1 MKTKKLLALVLTICL
16 AFSCIAVVPFTASAD
31 ETPTAT
37 ATTNAVWIGKSK
49 LTAKTP
55 SMVVIPLTYDQLEGA
70 GDGTLATLTFD
81 YKSSDG
87 TRPVVGMCRATTP
100 ISNGEFLKSYSNGS
114 WTPSLQ
120 LKYSWANNGT
130 SSMTNPKSGKT
141 ALPGVTE
148 SNGHVSLTVSF
159 ADIPG
164 VANCFYGQSKNG
176 NKITRVDATGN
187 DSDAIWAAITIGN
200 GAFEDTTFNEYHQNA
215 EYLISNPSLKIN
227 GKTTEMVP
235 DFSSYNDT
243 AVYSIVGNNSNGTN
257 TNARNHPLCAPKGKW
272 SKFTTD
278 PETVKFVTVDDDF
291 VTSNRTYI
299 KHDETVNTREYYTCG
314 DFGDNVKFEK
324 LGTSDLYAKIDN
336 DVNKKSVVIG
346 SDGTDKV
353 TNIYVPLYTH
363 SVYSGLDDSNK
374 IVRED
379 GGYVRLKVEF
389 NAKRLSGSGQPVIG
403 SMYSNKWD
411 AYGNACGSDGYAYSG
426 TDTKSKGKTWVNSTY
441 NESTGK
447 FTAYVA
453 SESGT
458 YDQTTEYNG
467 ANAYITIGNC
477 EHMYGGGF
485 DAKNFGASFIIS
497 DIKVS
502 VCGLNESETVLAE
515 NIAPEMVAGNYCFG
529 PSTSAPDDLSAWHIY
544 TKNTSNTTNG
554 TYKTGFCYTP
564 LNKWYADGAYQQV
577 KTINRNACNAAAHTL
592 VHHTATANTRE
603 YWSCATCAKNYV
615 DKYASAECDTIYAT
629 PKMIAVKASGSRP
642 GNAFITIDN
651 PGASGEHFYK
661 FTCDMRIFGDDVPTI
676 SAVQGSYWGGNNA
689 QAVTSWTNNS
699 DQADDEGL
707 YASYDP
713 NTRKYEAIF
722 KVDHPNHEYP
732 SKYYNAVSGAYAA
745 LLLGNSRLVGA
756 GGRTDTKYYSS
767 FIFGNPQIVEVDK
780 ENNFAEIGEN
790 ICPAISDKTLNF
802 GTSYSGQTQ
811 QVYNNEN
818 TMHQTNNILAAPV
831 GKWNVDGDRSWVVSM
846 DIPDETFFTQ
856 DQGFAPKML
865 RTSGSGAKY
874 NAISTEAFLKPGE
887 TYQFDIDYR
896 EFGSPARIFLQVA
909 TTSANSYSTLVGTPT
924 ADNVDGAHKSI
935 IFTMPSDAR
944 SDGGG
949 NFRVYLGQSAP
960 NGTNKNTTT
969 VNFANAQLRWYDTEE
984 EEVAG
989 ANIFLNGAFD
999 FGEVGNITQQ
1009 NKGVTL
1015 FGWNAESITTFAKHD
1030 LITIPEGF
1038 FDGDIGENNYAM
1050 KINAKGGV
1058 YLRTAVELLP
1068 NSVYELSYNYRATDD
1083 DINIGIKTQGD
1094 TDLTYTTS
1102 LVSNHTADKFKKT
1115 YTITTG
1121 GTTDGYQSNNTQ
1133 ANTVIEFRCPANAD
1147 GNILYIS
1154 NLQLHKVENNA
1165 FVGMNML
1172 GDRNAI
1178 YDPATYY
1185 PANENNFTFASDN
1198 NWKAQSM
1205 IDDLGHAWWGSTTS
1219 TSDANRSTI
1228 TGSIV
1233 KVNDNFFTYLAPAT
1247 RLAKLTEVL
1256 LGKADASNPYLDK
1269 TCLYY
1274 NPDGKGTTNI
1284 LDLVKVKKDIVNIG
1298 DEGGAGAEAAA
1309 MLSTINN
1316 AANTNTGSKTTY
1328 KVSKSQTTSQL
1339 ISTLSNAANNSVVL
1353 LERGGVWRVPAGA
1366 ENGFTLKNGVSL
1378 GAYGTGAK
1386 PMLIGSAY
1394 NYASRTWTQVA
1405 TNIWK
1410 TAITSYQSGNRPG
1423 NVYFYDNG
1431 TYKTTP
1437 LIGRIIKDGAR
1448 FTSYSQLE
1456 KEGDVYYDITNAHFT
1471 GDKNVYV
1478 YSTSDPANKYTDI
1491 EIGEKHDVLAL
1502 VGYNTVDNI
1511 CIKYAG
1517 GHGINATS
1525 RNSITIKNCE
1535 IAYVGGTPNGSDET
1549 MGNGIQFGL
1558 GGSNLTVDSCYVHD
1572 CYDAGITF
1580 QSWSG
1585 QYTFDGVNFTNNL
1598 LVDNFYNI
1606 EFFTTGTS
1614 ANKEGSNGSD
1624 GTMKNINIS
1633 GNIMRFAG
1641 GWSFNQRQGNQL
1653 RCANICVTQGAY
1665 YVNTQNLKIT
1675 GNIFDC
1681 TMVQHVM
1688 WTWGFGTHTSD
1699 TNHPGLTISG
1709 NTYYQKAGSL
1719 DGRVNRFGCVSG
1731 TGFDYAGSTDTLK
1744 TAIAKMD
1751 TRPTKIAWVNRT
1763 DKF

>member
-1 MKTKKLLALVLTICL
+1 RLSGEGQPIIGRMYPQGGNSYGNPGA
-16 AFSCIAVVPFTASAD
+16 STARAYN
-31 ETPTAT
+31 
-37 ATTNAVWIGKSK
+37 NAGSRQNDWI
-49 LTAKTP
+49 
-55 SMVVIPLTYDQLEGA
+55 
-70 GDGTLATLTFD
+70 
-81 YKSSDG
+81 
-87 TRPVVGMCRATTP
+87 
-100 ISNGEFLKSYSNGS
+100 
-114 WTPSLQ
+114 
-120 LKYSWANNGT
+120 T
-130 SSMTNPKSGKT
+130 SSYDENTGIYT
-141 ALPGVTE
+141 A
-148 SNGHVSLTVSF
+148 
-159 ADIPG
+159 
-164 VANCFYGQSKNG
+164 
-176 NKITRVDATGN
+176 
-187 DSDAIWAAITIGN
+187 
-200 GAFEDTTFNEYHQNA
+200 
-215 EYLISNPSLKIN
+215 
-227 GKTTEMVP
+227 
-235 DFSSYNDT
+235 
-243 AVYSIVGNNSNGTN
+243 
-257 TNARNHPLCAPKGKW
+257 
-272 SKFTTD
+272 
-278 PETVKFVTVDDDF
+278 
-291 VTSNRTYI
+291 YI
-299 KHDETVNTREYYTCG
+299 KGETREY
-314 DFGDNVKFEK
+314 N
-324 LGTSDLYAKIDN
+324 
-336 DVNKKSVVIG
+336 
-346 SDGTDKV
+346 
-353 TNIYVPLYTH
+353 
-363 SVYSGLDDSNK
+363 
-374 IVRED
+374 
-379 GGYVRLKVEF
+379 
-389 NAKRLSGSGQPVIG
+389 
-403 SMYSNKWD
+403 
-411 AYGNACGSDGYAYSG
+411 
-426 TDTKSKGKTWVNSTY
+426 
-441 NESTGK
+441 
-447 FTAYVA
+447 
-453 SESGT
+453 
-458 YDQTTEYNG
+458 QTTEYNG
-467 ANAYITIGNC
+467 ANEYITIGNC
-477 EHMYGGGF
+477 EHEFSGGF
-485 DAKNFGASFIIS
+485 DTTNFGASFIIS
-497 DIKVS
+497 DITIS
-502 VCGLNESETVLAE
+502 LCSIDGSDTVVAE

-529 PSTSAPDDLSAWHIY
+529 PSSDTMDDLSAWHYY
-544 TKNTSNTTNG
+544 TSNSSNTTNS
-554 TYKTGFCYTP
+554 YKTGFCFTP
-564 LNKWYADGAYQQV
+564 LNKWYADGAYQQI
-577 KTINRNACNAAAHTL
+577 KAIDRNACNAAAHTL
-592 VHHTATANTRE
+592 VHHTATANTIE
-603 YWSCATCAKNYV
+603 YWSCAACAKNYV

-642 GNAFITIDN
+642 GNAFITIDT
-651 PGASGEHFYK
+651 PSSEGTHYYK

-676 SAVQGSYWGGNNA
+676 STVKGSYWGGNNA
-689 QAVTSWTNNS
+689 QSETGWTNNS
-699 DQADDEGL
+699 DEANDEGL
-707 YASYDP
+707 YASYDAE
-713 NTRKYEAIF
+713 TKKYEAIF
-722 KVDHPNHEYP
+722 KVDHRNHEYP
-732 SKYYNAVSGAYAA
+732 SKYFNAVSGAYAA
-745 LLLGNSRLVGA
+745 LILGNGRHIGA
-756 GGRTDTKYYSS
+756 NGYDNTKYYSS

-811 QVYNNEN
+811 QVYNTEN

-865 RTSGSGAKY
+865 RTSGSGTVY
-874 NAISTEAFLKPGE
+874 NAISTQAFLKPDE

-896 EFGSPARIFLQVA
+896 EFGSPARIFLQTA
-909 TTSANSYSTLVGTPT
+909 TSSGYSTLVGTPT

-935 IFTMPSDAR
+935 KFTMPSDAR
-944 SDGGG
+944 NTGDG
-949 NFRVYLGQSAP
+949 NFRIYLGQSTP

-969 VNFANAQLRWYDTEE
+969 VNFANAQLRWYNTEDN
-984 EEVAG
+984 EVQG
-989 ANIFLNGAFD
+989 ANIFMNGSFD
-999 FGEVGNITQQ
+999 FGNVGDITSE
-1009 NKGVTL
+1009 NSNVTL
-1015 FGWNAESITTFAKHD
+1015 FGWKAESVTTFRKHD

-1102 LVSNHTADKFKKT
+1102 LVSTHTADKFNKT

-1121 GTTDGYQSNNTQ
+1121 GTTDGYQSGNTQ
-1133 ANTVIEFRCPANAD
+1133 ANTIIEFRCPANAD

-1154 NLQLHKVENNA
+1154 NVQLHKVENNA

-1284 LDLVKVKKDIVNIG
+1284 LDLVKVKKDIVNID

-1328 KVSKSQTTSQL
+1328 KVAKSATTASL

-1353 LERGGVWRVPAGA
+1353 LERGGVWRIPANEA
-1366 ENGFTLKNGVSL
+1366 DGFALKNGISL

-1386 PMLIGSAY
+1386 PTLIGSAY
-1394 NYASRTWTQVA
+1394 NYASRTWTQVT

-1410 TAITSYQSGNRPG
+1410 TSIESEQSGNRPG

-1456 KEGDVYYDITNAHFT
+1456 KEGDVYYDITNEHFT

-1478 YSTSDPANKYTDI
+1478 YSTSNPATKYTDI
-1491 EIGEKHDVLAL
+1491 EIGEKRDVLAL

-1535 IAYVGGTPNGSDET
+1535 IAYVGGTPNGSEET

-1572 CYDAGITF
+1572 CYDAGLTF

-1653 RCANICVTQGAY
+1653 RCANIGVTQGAY

-1731 TGFDYAGSTDTLK
+1731 TAYDYAGSTDTLK

>member
-37 ATTNAVWIGKSK
+37 ATKAAVFIGKSNRANVAANVFLPLTSMTSGDGNYALQDKCYVEFSCKVKMLSGTKPIVGMIRFNYSATSKVVSTAAAWTDNNTSTYDPETGEFKVRIK
-49 LTAKTP
+49 LDDIPNKAKTYA
-55 SMVVIPLTYDQLEGA
+55 SE
-70 GDGTLATLTFD
+70 
-81 YKSSDG
+81 
-87 TRPVVGMCRATTP
+87 TR
-100 ISNGEFLKSYSNGS
+100 SKDS
-114 WTPSLQ
+114 
-120 LKYSWANNGT
+120 
-130 SSMTNPKSGKT
+130 
-141 ALPGVTE
+141 
-148 SNGHVSLTVSF
+148 HLTVSYKTGGNWGC
-159 ADIPG
+159 ITVG
-164 VANCFYGQSKNG
+164 NMEHNG
-176 NKITRVDATGN
+176 NWHQERDYNNSFIMTDPCLKVVQKPDGTAYSDSGN
-187 DSDAIWAAITIGN
+187 MLA
-200 GAFEDTTFNEYHQNA
+200 
-215 EYLISNPSLKIN
+215 
-227 GKTTEMVP
+227 
-235 DFSSYNDT
+235 DFTSYNDQGLYGL
-243 AVYSIVGNNSNGTN
+243 ASGDGVGNDTIANNHYFKAPSNT
-257 TNARNHPLCAPKGKW
+257 W
-272 SKFTTD
+272 SRDTYD
-278 PETVKFVTVDDDF
+278 PALVKFVKIDNDYL
-291 VTSNRTYI
+291 TSSRVYTQ
-299 KHDETVNTREYYTCG
+299 HAATANTREYYTCS

-324 LGTSDLYAKIDN
+324 LGTGCYNVISN

-346 SDGTDKV
+346 NDGTNKL
-353 TNIYVPLYTH
+353 TNIYLPLYTH
-363 SVYSGLDDSNK
+363 RYFQHITNDGNLDLRDGYYGNGGGNIFYHISFKAKRLTGTGQPIVGRMYGYYDKGGAAGRPDAAYNNCDATAKPTDNNVYSSYNPTTG
-374 IVRED
+374 
-379 GGYVRLKVEF
+379 EF
-389 NAKRLSGSGQPVIG
+389 NAIVLF
-403 SMYSNKWD
+403 NK
-411 AYGNACGSDGYAYSG
+411 GYYRQLAANG
-426 TDTKSKGKTWVNSTY
+426 Y
-441 NESTGK
+441 NE
-447 FTAYVA
+447 YL
-453 SESGT
+453 
-458 YDQTTEYNG
+458 
-467 ANAYITIGNC
+467 TIGNA
-477 EHMYGGGF
+477 EHKLDAYQYDSNAF
-485 DAKNFGASFIIS
+485 DSSFIIS
-497 DIKVS
+497 DISIQVYDEDDTT
-502 VCGLNESETVLAE
+502 LLDAE
-515 NIAPEMVAGNYCFG
+515 AAPEMVVDNYCFG
-529 PSTSAPDDLSAWHIY
+529 PDENEADDLTTQHIY
-544 TKNTSNTTNG
+544 SGASSDNTNG
-554 TYKTGFCYTP
+554 RPSALYKVP
-564 LNKWYADGAYQQV
+564 ADKWAAEGAYQQI
-577 KTINRNACNAAAHTL
+577 KAINRNACNAAAHTL
-592 VHHTATANTRE
+592 VHHTATANTIE

-642 GNAFITIDN
+642 GNAFITIDT
-651 PGASGEHFYK
+651 PSSEGTHYYK
-661 FTCDMRIFGDDVPTI
+661 FTCDMRIFGDDVPTL
-676 SAVQGSYWGGNNA
+676 SAIKGSWWGGNNA
-689 QAVTSWTNNS
+689 QPETSWTNNS
-699 DQADDEGL
+699 DEADEDEGL
-707 YASYDP
+707 YASYDAE
-713 NTRKYEAIF
+713 TRKYEAIF
-722 KVDHPNHEYP
+722 KVEHSNYNNPVNYH
-732 SKYYNAVSGAYAA
+732 NAVSGAYAA
-745 LLLGNSRLVGA
+745 LLLGNSRNVGA
-756 GGRTDTKYYSS
+756 GGRDNEVYYSS

-780 ENNFAEIGEN
+780 NNNFAVIGSN
-790 ICPAISDKTLNF
+790 ICPVISDKTVNF
-802 GTSYSGQTQ
+802 GSAYVTTVSKG
-811 QVYNNEN
+811 VYGDSEN
-818 TMHQTNNILAAPV
+818 TMHQVRNPLSAPV
-831 GKWNVDGDRSWVVSM
+831 GKWNVEGDPSWVVSM

-865 RTSGSGAKY
+865 RTSGAGSAY
-874 NAISTEAFLKPGE
+874 NAISTQVFLKPGE

-896 EFGSPARIFLQVA
+896 EFGSPARIILQAA
-909 TTSANSYSTLVGTPT
+909 TTSLGGYSDYANNNQFIELTNATYT
-924 ADNVDGAHKSI
+924 ADNVDGAHKSVK
-935 IFTMPSDAR
+935 FTMPSDAR
-944 SDGGG
+944 NTGDG
-949 NFRVYLGQSAP
+949 NFRLYLGQSAP
-960 NGTNKNTTT
+960 NSTNKNTTT
-969 VNFANAQLRWYDTEE
+969 VNFANAQLRWYNTEDN
-984 EEVAG
+984 EVAG
-989 ANIFLNGAFD
+989 ENIFLNGAFD

-1083 DINIGIKTQGD
+1083 DIDIGIKTQGT

-1386 PMLIGSAY
+1386 PVLIGSAY
-1394 NYASRTWTQVA
+1394 NYASRTWTQVD

-1456 KEGDVYYDITNAHFT
+1456 KEGDVYYDVTNDHFT

-1478 YSTSDPANKYTDI
+1478 YSTSNPANKYTDI
-1491 EIGEKHDVLAL
+1491 EIGEKHDVLSL

-1517 GHGINATS
+1517 GHGINASS

-1535 IAYVGGTPNGSDET
+1535 IAYVGGTPNGSNET

-1585 QYTFDGVNFTNNL
+1585 QTTFDGVNFTNNL
-1598 LVDNFYNI
+1598 LVENFYNI

-1614 ANKEGSNGSD
+1614 ANKDGSNGVD

-1665 YVNTQNLKIT
+1665 YVNTENLNIT

-1681 TMVQHVM
+1681 TMVQQIM

-1751 TRPTKIAWVNRT
+1751 TRPTKVAWVNRT